1 MKNTMIPMA
10 FVVVVAAVRT
20 GLAAEP
26 IADFQEFVDEIGI
39 WTAEIELDLDNEV
52 LGKKGTRVKLVKTVE
67 WGPGKKF
74 VFQRVTQHAD
84 GKKVDGAWTLTG
96 IDPATKGV
104 VTHWFGAGG
113 GYSMA
118 GSWYR
123 HPENK
128 QKRILQ
134 FAGWASGDGARLATG
149 RFVVEVKD
157 ARTSISQYVDVLV
170 GGELYR
176 PAPKAVT
183 WTRAEKSK

>member
-1 MKNTMIPMA
+1 MKNRMVPVTFLML
-10 FVVVVAAVRT
+10 VTAVRT

-26 IADFQEFVDEIGI
+26 IANLQEFVDELGT
-39 WTAEIELDLDNEV
+39 WTAEVELDRDDEV

-96 IDPATKGV
+96 IDPTTKGV

-113 GYSMA
+113 GYSME

-134 FAGWASGDGARLATG
+134 FAGWAAGDVARLATG

-157 ARTSISQYVDVLV
+157 ARTSISQYVDVLI
-170 GGELYR
+170 GGELR
-176 PAPKAVT
+176 PAFQAVT